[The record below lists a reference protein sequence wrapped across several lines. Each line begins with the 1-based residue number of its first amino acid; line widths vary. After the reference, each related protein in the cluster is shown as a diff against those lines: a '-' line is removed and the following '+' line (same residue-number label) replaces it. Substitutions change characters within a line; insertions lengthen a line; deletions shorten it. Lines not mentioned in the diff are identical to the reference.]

1 MRHIATLT
9 DREILGLSGLSNAK
23 PRLTARAI
31 VRNEDGQYAVMY
43 AQKYNLYSLPGG
55 GIEEGEAV
63 LTALR
68 REVYEETGCICEE
81 IQELG
86 IVTENRGALD
96 YTQVNYYYVVKARR
110 AGKLHL
116 TDAEASCGTGV
127 QWHTFDDMVK
137 LITNQHFDRIQ
148 GKYLVARDIAALMKY
163 LSK

>member
-1 MRHIATLT
+1 MKHIATLT

-31 VRNEDGQYAVMY
+31 VRNEDGEYAVMY
-43 AQKYNLYSLPGG
+43 AQKYNLYSLTGG

-68 REVYEETGCICEE
+68 REVYEETGCTCDE

-86 IVTENRGALD
+86 IVTENRGTLD
-96 YTQVNYYYVVKARR
+96 YTQVNYYYVVKAHR
-110 AGKLHL
+110 AGELHL

-127 QWHTFDDMVK
+127 QWHTLDDMVK
-137 LITNQHFDRIQ
+137 LISNQHFDRIQ
-148 GKYLVARDIAALMKY
+148 GKYLVARDVAAIMNY
-163 LSK
+163 LNK

>member
-1 MRHIATLT
+1 MNHIATLT

-55 GIEEGEAV
+55 GIEAGEAV

-68 REVYEETGCICEE
+68 REVYEESGCICDE

-96 YTQVNYYYVVKARR
+96 YTQVNYY
-110 AGKLHL
+110 
-116 TDAEASCGTGV
+116 
-127 QWHTFDDMVK
+127 
-137 LITNQHFDRIQ
+137 
-148 GKYLVARDIAALMKY
+148 
-163 LSK
+163 